1 MVAQYPDR
9 FFIIHHLFTGDG
21 FEPGGEW
28 GDIGD
33 GPIADDETVIDLMI
47 EAWKDEQ
54 HEPDRSDFRVWQIVG
69 GKAEDCTAWAL
80 RTMIET
86 IEEGIWQ

>member
-1 MVAQYPDR
+1 MATKYPNS
-9 FFIIHHLFTGDG
+9 FFIIHRRFTGPCFDQ
-21 FEPGGEW
+21 GGEW

-33 GPIADDETVIDLMI
+33 GPITDDETVIDRII

-54 HEPDRSDFRVWQIVG
+54 HEPDRSDFRVWQIVN

-86 IEEGIWQ
+86 LEEGIEQ